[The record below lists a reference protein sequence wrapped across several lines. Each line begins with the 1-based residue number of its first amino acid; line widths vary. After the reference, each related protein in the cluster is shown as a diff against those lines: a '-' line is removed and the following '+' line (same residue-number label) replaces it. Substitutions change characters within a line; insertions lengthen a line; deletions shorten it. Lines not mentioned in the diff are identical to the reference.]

1 MNMVRSLWNVKNHI
15 PYWSVNEIHKW
26 DFIIVQR
33 RKKWLLL
40 AILPNCKVDTRGTAQ
55 NVVPSSSSGGGS
67 NKGRRC
73 RTLRTKQR
81 PAQGGDWG
89 GDTGRSVTF
98 CSSYSLFLSSSFID
112 SCPSETFEYNIAAC
126 SQSMALQ
133 TLGWHKIEIIGH
145 RDTEQWA
152 RARLLPIFSVISP
165 PWPMRQI

>member
-1 MNMVRSLWNVKNHI
+1 MWKTIFHI
-15 PYWSVNEIHKW
+15 DQWMKFTNEISLLFKGE
-26 DFIIVQR
+26 
-33 RKKWLLL
+33 KKWLLL

-89 GDTGRSVTF
+89 GDTGSNVTL
-98 CSSYSLFLSSSFID
+98 CSSHSLFLSSSFID